1 MKLESALVS
10 GVAAA
15 LVSTMCLAADAP
27 AVPIPTS
34 PGAAG
39 SVIARGKTI
48 TIVHVQAI
56 AIPDPTFPGRDRVVL
71 FLSDRPLVI
80 PASAW
85 ETPGSVEFE
94 GILLAVSENG
104 KVSFL
109 RVKQGDLDFGFSGQ
123 KVDAFEWAGGVVKGQ
138 ETDYGDNEGDRISYG
153 IAFNA
158 PITRAPA
165 AQKAPAKKR

>member
-1 MKLESALVS
+1 MKLERILVS

-34 PGAAG
+34 PGATG

-48 TIVHVQAI
+48 PIRHVSAI
-56 AIPDPTFPGRDRVVL
+56 AIPDPQYPGRDRVVL
-71 FLSDRPLVI
+71 YLSDRPLVV
-80 PASAW
+80 PETAW

-94 GILLAVSENG
+94 GLLLAVSEDG
-104 KVSFL
+104 RVSFL

-123 KVDAFEWAGGVVKGQ
+123 KMDAFEWADGVVKGQ

-153 IAFNA
+153 VAFHA
-158 PITRAPA
+158 PVAKAPA
-165 AQKAPAKKR
+165 AKKAPAKKR

>member
-1 MKLESALVS
+1 MDLERVLAS

-15 LVSTMCLAADAP
+15 LASTLCLAADAP

-39 SVIARGKTI
+39 SVIASGKTI
-48 TIVHVQAI
+48 AIRHVSAI
-56 AIPDPTFPGRDRVVL
+56 AIPDPAFPGRDRAVL

-80 PASAW
+80 PDSAW

-94 GILLAVSENG
+94 GLLLAVSEDG
-104 KVSFL
+104 RVAFL
-109 RVKQGDLDFGFSGQ
+109 RVRQGDLDFGFSGQ
-123 KVDAFEWAGGVVKGQ
+123 KMDAFEWANGVVKGQ

-153 IAFNA
+153 VAFNA
-158 PITRAPA
+158 PIAKAPA
-165 AQKAPAKKR
+165 AKPPAKKH

>member
-1 MKLESALVS
+1 MKLEKVLVS

-15 LVSTMCLAADAP
+15 LVSTTCLAADAP
-27 AVPIPTS
+27 AVSIPTS

-39 SVIARGKTI
+39 SVIARRKTI
-48 TIVHVQAI
+48 TIGHVQAI

-80 PASAW
+80 PAVAW

-94 GILLAVSENG
+94 GLLLAVSENG

-123 KVDAFEWAGGVVKGQ
+123 KMDAFEWADGVVKGQ

-153 IAFNA
+153 VAFHA
-158 PITRAPA
+158 PVAKAPA
-165 AQKAPAKKR
+165 AKKAPARKR